1 MMGGSLNPEMGGKLQ
16 GVCMCHPEGLGL
28 GGGGGTGLGLVG
40 TWSRWRADDGGKR
53 TNPTLF
59 HDPFLHAQSVLLPIQ
74 ERFVEGLLCCR
85 HCANFWDT
93 ETHKPRSC
101 PLRVL

>member
-1 MMGGSLNPEMGGKLQ
+1 MGGSLNPEMGGKLQ
-16 GVCMCHPEGLGL
+16 GVCMCHPEGLGP

-53 TNPTLF
+53 TLHSSMTPSYMLRVSYSLF
-59 HDPFLHAQSVLLPIQ
+59 RKDLWRACYVADTVLTS
-74 ERFVEGLLCCR
+74 G
-85 HCANFWDT
+85 DT